1 MLQELVVVA
10 VDQHFRERVEETLD
24 QVVVDEVAPLQLTEQ
39 SELPTRAEV
48 QVAQE
53 TVAETLLGERRVVQA
68 L

>member
-1 MLQELVVVA
+1 VLQELVVVA